1 MTGCG
6 QALVAFAG
14 QDRECCVTAEGR
26 TLPPRV
32 PLTSSVP
39 NPGRRATSP
48 RGGELPAAVGRDVEG
63 KVAQPGPRASRTL
76 SPVVFQL
83 KCLLL
88 FSCFHV

>member
-1 MTGCG
+1 M
-6 QALVAFAG
+6 LR
-14 QDRECCVTAEGR
+14 DRGR
-26 TLPPRV
+26 KDPPTPGAADV
-32 PLTSSVP
+32 SVP

-88 FSCFHV
+88 FPVSTFECPSAL